1 MKFDKRVGVLQELI
15 ITAAMARAFEEVYDV
30 VFGWYPKEEVIT
42 TAGLKDED
50 EMCMNAI
57 RQKLRIEEVEING
70 LVHWRW
76 GWSGVSPEEVSFVT
90 EGEIERIK
98 KSL

>member
-1 MKFDKRVGVLQELI
+1 MKCDKRMGVLYELI
-15 ITAAMARAFEEVYDV
+15 MTVSLARAFEEVYDV
-30 VFGWYPKEEVIT
+30 VFGWYPKAEVIT
-42 TAGLKDED
+42 TAGLRDED
-50 EMCMNAI
+50 EVSIDNI

-76 GWSGVSPEEVSFVT
+76 GWNGVSPEEVSFMT

-98 KSL
+98 EAL